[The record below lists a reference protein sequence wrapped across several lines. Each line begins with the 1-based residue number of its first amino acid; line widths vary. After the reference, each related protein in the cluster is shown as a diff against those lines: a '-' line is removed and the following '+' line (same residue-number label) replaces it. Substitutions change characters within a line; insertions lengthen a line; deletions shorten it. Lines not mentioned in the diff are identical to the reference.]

1 MGAMRAMDIAENFD
15 LEDGIKVHLQSNHYP
30 AVPIEMVPT
39 CLEAIDAVNTESDW
53 DKMIKMPE
61 GVTYKG
67 ETEAPVSA
75 MVEQHHLEFWIIES
89 ELDEDVSGSE

>member
-15 LEDGIKVHLQSNHYP
+15 LEDGIRVHLQSNHYP

-53 DKMIKMPE
+53 DKMISLPT
-61 GVTYKG
+61 GITYKG
-67 ETEAPVSA
+67 LTQAPASA
-75 MVEQHHLEFWIIES
+75 IIEQHHLEFWLIES
-89 ELDEDVSGSE
+89 ELD